1 MRKGSAINIK
11 EVLLDPQNHENIIQG
26 EVSYLQIFSVMLNNT
41 GKVYGILRVLRSVE
55 GCESNEAFVY
65 LVDKTKLTRVKS
77 KKIIKEVF
85 ELYYQAL
92 RGETVDAEFACVKMQ
107 EEIYKPYSVDS
118 LENERKNTRTIQ
130 KYNFMMKLYN
140 TLTSVIK
147 GQNAAISK
155 FVKTLCGADNIPNS
169 RGPKAIFTLLGAP
182 GVGKTALI
190 EVLQK
195 IMEEELIYVHGTVFV
210 DRESIFLLTG
220 IAPSYKDAHAGVIT
234 LRVLKSPFGNII
246 FLDEVDKA
254 HSNIRAQLFM
264 ALDQGK
270 LHDNFLR
277 IDIDLSQTIFVFA
290 SNVGECIYKRS
301 GTYNLADTPKE
312 VIIEALKRE
321 RDNDG
326 KPSFPD
332 ALISRFASGDMIV
345 MNNLS
350 PMHVKEILIDEIHR
364 EVEAFLCHE
373 EINFKVDADGLAELL
388 IYKNVNNLDI
398 RNMKKQILD
407 FFSAQHVYST
417 NMIGESNPGSY
428 VDEIVCNF
436 DILGRDEIVDKMI
449 ISDKKPKILLLGK
462 SESTGA
468 IHRLECADI
477 VEGNLDD
484 INSYTTHKSGIEMVL
499 LDATDSLSA
508 TRKYFD
514 AIKERTDVPM
524 FVYSRK
530 NLSMADL
537 FYFLE
542 NGIDDYHI
550 PNCEIP
556 FETWITK
563 LASGMMFNSVCNKLE
578 RKRKAIVFSEIYS
591 FDEKTKQLRVDADVA
606 VKDIFARSENGK
618 IISWDKDTRRKIATH
633 EAGHALVGL
642 VLQRPIDLISIESR
656 GNTGGYVLADDS
668 DVFAYTSRQLRNI
681 ICQCLAGRVAEEL
694 IYAEDGIST
703 GASEDL
709 KKATNLATEMVCKY
723 GMLDSLMVS
732 EDVKESKRN
741 IEKILQTEYERAKSI
756 LSEHINIIE
765 KIATELCVANSLSG
779 EELERIIEDV
789 KD

>member
-1 MRKGSAINIK
+1 MRKESAINIK

-26 EVSYLQIFSVMLNNT
+26 ELSYLQIFSVVLKNT

-55 GCESNEAFVY
+55 GCEPNEAFVY

-77 KKIIKEVF
+77 KKIIRDVF
-85 ELYYQAL
+85 ELYYKAY

-107 EEIYKPYSVDS
+107 DEVYKPYSVDS
-118 LENERKNTRTIQ
+118 MENERKNARTIQ
-130 KYNFMMKLYN
+130 KFNFMKKLYN
-140 TLTSVIK
+140 ALTSAIK
-147 GQNAAISK
+147 GQNAAIIK
-155 FVKTLCGADNIPNS
+155 IVKMLCGADNMPNS
-169 RGPKAIFTLLGAP
+169 SGVKGIAMLLGNP

-190 EVLQK
+190 QELQN
-195 IMEEELIYVHGTVFV
+195 IMEVELIYVHCTVFV
-210 DRESIFLLTG
+210 DRESIFLLVG
-220 IAPSYKDAHAGVIT
+220 IPPSFKDAHGGIVT
-234 LRVLKSPFGNII
+234 LSVLKTPFGNII
-246 FLDEVDKA
+246 LFDEVDKA

-277 IDIDLSQTIFVFA
+277 MDIDLSQSIFVFA
-290 SNVGECIYKRS
+290 SNAGECIYKRP
-301 GTYNLADTPKE
+301 GIYNLADTPKE

-321 RDNDG
+321 RDSEG
-326 KPSFPD
+326 KPTFPD
-332 ALISRFASGDMIV
+332 ALISRFSSGELIM

-350 PMHVKEILIDEIHR
+350 AIHVKEILVNEINR
-364 EVEAFLCHE
+364 RVEDFMHFE
-373 EINFKVDADGLAELL
+373 EINFKVDAECLAELL
-388 IYKNVNNLDI
+388 IYKNINNLDI

-407 FFSAQHVYST
+407 FFVAQHVYST
-417 NMIGESNPGSY
+417 NMIGEIDPGSY

-436 DILGRDEIVDKMI
+436 DILGKEKEVDKMI

-462 SESTGA
+462 SESTEA
-468 IHRLECADI
+468 IHRLECVDI
-477 VEGNLDD
+477 VQGNLDD
-484 INSYTTHKSGIEMVL
+484 IDSYATHKSGMEMVL

-508 TRKYFD
+508 TKKHFD
-514 AIKERTDVPM
+514 VIKERTDVPM
-524 FVYSRK
+524 FVFSRN

-550 PNCEIP
+550 PSCEIA
-556 FETWITK
+556 FEDWIAK
-563 LASGMMFNSVCNKLE
+563 LASGMMFNSVCNKLA
-578 RKRKAIVFSEIYS
+578 RKRKAIIFSEIYS
-591 FDEKTKQLRVDADVA
+591 FNEKTKQLWVDADVA

-618 IISWDKDTRRKIATH
+618 IISWDKDTRRKIAVH
-633 EAGHALVGL
+633 EVGHAFVGL
-642 VLQRPIDLISIESR
+642 ALGRPVDFITIESR
-656 GNTGGYVLADDS
+656 GTTGGYVLTDDS

-694 IYAEDGIST
+694 IYSEIST

-741 IEKILQTEYERAKSI
+741 IEKILHTEYERARSI
-756 LSEHINIIE
+756 LSEHINIME
-765 KIATELCVANSLSG
+765 KLATELCVSNSLSG

>member
-1 MRKGSAINIK
+1 MNSAKRLNIK
-11 EVLLDPQNHENIIQG
+11 EILLDPQNRENIIQG
-26 EVSYLQIFSVMLNNT
+26 DLSYLQIFSVVLNNT
-41 GKVYGILRVLRSVE
+41 DKVYSILRVLRSVE
-55 GCESNEAFVY
+55 GCKSNEAFVY

-77 KKIIKEVF
+77 RKIIKQVF
-85 ELYYQAL
+85 GLYYKAL
-92 RGETVDAEFACVKMQ
+92 RGEKVDAEIACVKMQ
-107 EEIYKPYSVDS
+107 EEVYKPYSVDS
-118 LENERKNTRTIQ
+118 MENERKNTRTIQ
-130 KYNFMMKLYN
+130 KNNFMKKLYN
-140 TLTSVIK
+140 AFTYAIK
-147 GQNAAISK
+147 GQNAAIIK
-155 FVKTLCGADNIPNS
+155 IIKTLCGADNIPNS

-182 GVGKTALI
+182 GVGKTALV
-190 EVLQK
+190 EVWRECQNL
-195 IMEEELIYVHGTVFV
+195 ELTYLNCTIFV
-210 DRESIFLLTG
+210 DRESIFLVVG
-220 IAPSYKDAHAGVIT
+220 IPPSFKDSHGGMVT
-234 LRVLKSPFGNII
+234 LSFLKTPYGNLI
-246 FLDEVDKA
+246 FWDEFDKA
-254 HSNIRAQLFM
+254 HANIRAQLYM

-277 IDIDLSQTIFVFA
+277 MDIDLSQSIFIFA
-290 SNVGECIYKRS
+290 SNAGESIYNRP

-312 VIIEALKRE
+312 AIIEALKRE
-321 RDNDG
+321 KDNEG
-326 KPSFPD
+326 KPTFPD

-364 EVEAFLCHE
+364 KVEAFLCHE

-388 IYKNVNNLDI
+388 IYKNINNLDI
-398 RNMKKQILD
+398 RNMKKQIHD
-407 FFSAQHVYST
+407 FFVAQHVYST
-417 NMIGESNPGSY
+417 NMIGEIYPNAY

-436 DILGRDEIVDKMI
+436 DILGKDKEVDKMI

-462 SESTGA
+462 SESTEA
-468 IHRLECADI
+468 IHRLECVDI

-484 INSYTTHKSGIEMVL
+484 IDTYTTRKSGIEMVL

-508 TRKYFD
+508 AKKNFD

-524 FVYSRK
+524 FVFSRN

-550 PNCEIP
+550 PSHEIS
-556 FETWITK
+556 FENWIKK
-563 LASGMMFNSVCNKLE
+563 LASGMKFNSVCNRLT
-578 RKRKAIVFSEIYS
+578 RKRKAIVFSEMYY
-591 FDEKTKQLRVDADVA
+591 FNEKTKELQVNADVT

-618 IISWDKDTRRKIATH
+618 IISWDKDTRRHIAVH

-642 VLQRPIDLISIESR
+642 VLQRPVDLMICIESR
-656 GNTGGYVLADDS
+656 GNTAGYVIADDA

-681 ICQCLAGRVAEEL
+681 ICQCLAGRAAEEL
-694 IYAEDGIST
+694 IYADTTT

-709 KKATNLATEMVCKY
+709 KKATYLATEMVCKY

-732 EDVKESKRN
+732 EDVKASKLD
-741 IEKILQTEYERAKSI
+741 IEKILQTEYERAKTI
-756 LSEHINIIE
+756 LSERINIIE